1 MNLAPG
7 LSAYNEFRDQTGLVQ
22 RQPPKLPRQ
31 LRYPVILLS
40 INPQFQDR
48 SINMS
53 QVQLLL
59 QSEAPVISISA
70 QITNSDASLHGKESK
85 LLCKCLQPQRS
96 VPKAQKSRSIGVKT
110 QQLLQG
116 FRSFITRLLEDAE
129 FSLSCSWRSS
139 PPPPPL
145 SSNSLSSP
153 AAAASTTRETLTN
166 FSPASPMLTLASPK
180 SLARQCSRNRRALI
194 AGTKSRASPGG
205 RPSVLTS
212 TAKASRRTRS
222 SRVRSSSSWALT

>member
-1 MNLAPG
+1 
-7 LSAYNEFRDQTGLVQ
+7 
-22 RQPPKLPRQ
+22 
-31 LRYPVILLS
+31 
-40 INPQFQDR
+40 
-48 SINMS
+48 MS
-53 QVQLLL
+53 QVQLLQHQRHQPFQLLLAPQTPMPRSTVRKVSCCEFL
-59 QSEAPVISISA
+59 QF
-70 QITNSDASLHGKESK
+70 
-85 LLCKCLQPQRS
+85 QRS

-116 FRSFITRLLEDAE
+116 FRSFSTRLLEDAE
-129 FSLSCSWRSS
+129 SSLSCSWRSS

-153 AAAASTTRETLTN
+153 AAAASTTREILTN
-166 FSPASPMLTLASPK
+166 FSPASPMLTLASLK

-194 AGTKSRASPGG
+194 AGTKSRAAPGG
-205 RPSVLTS
+205 RPPVLTS